1 MNPLPID
8 SQLPEIVAALR
19 ASGAV
24 VVEAPPGAG
33 KTTRVPRALLDA
45 GVADA
50 GRGEIVVVEPRR
62 LPARLAAERVAAELG
77 EPAGRTVGYSVRFE
91 DRSGPETR
99 IRFVTEGILLRRLL
113 SEPALPGVAAVVLD
127 EFHERHVTSDLA
139 LALVRALRAGARPDL
154 GICVMSATLE
164 ADPVRAFLDDEERGA
179 CARVRSE
186 GRAFEVAIEHLAEPD
201 TRPLAQQV
209 AAAVRRAI
217 RDEPEGDLLVFL
229 PGAGEIRRAAEALGE
244 TLAGDRFAVVRCTAR
259 CRCPTRTARC
269 APIPAGGAR

>member
-8 SQLPEIVAALR
+8 NQLPEIVAALG

-45 GVADA
+45 GVA

-77 EPAGRTVGYSVRFE
+77 EAPGRTVGYSVRFE

-113 SEPALPGVAAVVLD
+113 SQPELPGVAAVVLD
-127 EFHERHVTSDLA
+127 EFH
-139 LALVRALRAGARPDL
+139 
-154 GICVMSATLE
+154 
-164 ADPVRAFLDDEERGA
+164 
-179 CARVRSE
+179 
-186 GRAFEVAIEHLAEPD
+186 
-201 TRPLAQQV
+201 
-209 AAAVRRAI
+209 
-217 RDEPEGDLLVFL
+217 
-229 PGAGEIRRAAEALGE
+229 
-244 TLAGDRFAVVRCTAR
+244 
-259 CRCPTRTARC
+259 
-269 APIPAGGAR
+269 